1 MLFQLFYYPYLMRRA
16 WKVKGISNK
25 ISVFL
30 KGPGWAPGK
39 PRLGYI
45 EEIPDV
51 RKLLCFIELT
61 TKQVPA
67 HVQRKYYCINI
78 SDPKETAKIRQRCV
92 GRNECLLEFPLH
104 FVNHLNANA
113 LRVY

>member
-51 RKLLCFIELT
+51 RIYVFHSIDLSMSMYVYTYMYMC
-61 TKQVPA
+61 
-67 HVQRKYYCINI
+67 RGNI
-78 SDPKETAKIRQRCV
+78 IA
-92 GRNECLLEFPLH
+92 
-104 FVNHLNANA
+104 
-113 LRVY
+113 